1 MTCKV
6 CQKEIN
12 PRLLLKNKG
21 DFGDIY
27 RCPKC
32 QITFVSPQ
40 PSDEVLNEYYNGM
53 YLDLTVS
60 FDEKK
65 MKWAQRSMRGYL
77 KVLKKLNVEPTAE
90 ITFLDLGGG
99 LGYYRKAAAENNL
112 HSILVEKDPI
122 SVQFAKKHLKLE
134 NIIEKDLT
142 EFFSSNDEQYDIVF
156 FRHVI
161 EHVKDPSTI
170 IQGISNLLKTN
181 GILIIETDNNAGIEL
196 LIKDG
201 VRKFYLDLYKKS
213 FNNVSFLKLL
223 IKRPFAV
230 DPPRHLFGFRMRNL
244 SMLLTSQSL
253 SSKVKIHYRL
263 GHPIYWPNIP
273 STSAKQ
279 IIKSFLKL
287 NLKAG
292 FRLTIS
298 YLNLVFRKSLQLV
311 GLSSGICIYAQKL
324 SK

>member
-1 MTCKV
+1 MICKV

-32 QITFVSPQ
+32 EITFVSPQ
-40 PSDEVLNEYYNGM
+40 PSEEVLNEYYNGM
-53 YLDLTVS
+53 YSDLTVS
-60 FDEKK
+60 FDKKK
-65 MKWAQRSMRGYL
+65 MKWAQHSIRGYL
-77 KVLKKLNVEPTAE
+77 KVLKKLNVKPKAE

-99 LGYYRKAAAENNL
+99 LGYYTKAAAENNL
-112 HSILVEKDPI
+112 HSILVEKDPV
-122 SVQFAKKHLKLE
+122 SVQFAKQHLKLE

-142 EFFSSNDEQYDIVF
+142 EFFNSNDEQYDIVF

-161 EHVKDPSTI
+161 EHVKDPTSI
-170 IQGISNLLKTN
+170 IHGISNLLKTN
-181 GILIIETDNNAGIEL
+181 GILIIETDNNAGIEI
-196 LIKDG
+196 LIKEG

-213 FNNVSFLKLL
+213 FKNVSYIKLL
-223 IKRPFAV
+223 TKRPFAV

-244 SMLLTSQSL
+244 SMLLKSQNISP
-253 SSKVKIHYRL
+253 KEKIHYRL

-273 STSAKQ
+273 STNPKQ
-279 IIKSFLKL
+279 VIKSFLKL
-287 NLKAG
+287 NLRAG

-298 YLNLVFRKSLQLV
+298 YLNLLFRKSLQLV
-311 GLSSGICIYAQKL
+311 GLSSGICIYAQKQ
-324 SK
+324 SE